1 MGFISGALDKS
12 VFTKESYKSAI
23 GDTSKIDG
31 VNGYAA
37 IRIAPDANRSNGQRD
52 LPVIGIIQKSGLN
65 FSIDA
70 TWESLGDIG
79 GSVLPQGAQF
89 VKAVYEKINNFS
101 MIAGNADVGSVV
113 ASRKIYR
120 KSGYLIITPN
130 MRIVDWK
137 GIGQP
142 IMSSLLLATYATPH
156 PDPLVTSEALLAEIK
171 STVNGMLETMKAKKN
186 EPGATMTQR
195 VAGVIIEWTEGVLT
209 VAGEAIDNVDNI
221 TTGGFFGKTIE
232 SAKTNL
238 ADIDKDLSLRSSPV
252 PVTLSIG
259 TFFKRKD
266 MVIESIKFDFSK
278 EVTASGPLYVDI
290 DLTLSSRKIITSEND
305 LGFLI
310 PNGVSRVG
318 YVNSTGF

>member
-37 IRIAPDANRSNGQRD
+37 IRIAPDANRSNGQQD

-65 FSIDA
+65 FSVDA
-70 TWESLGDIG
+70 TWDSLGDIG
-79 GSVLPQGAQF
+79 GSVLPQTSQF
-89 VKAVYEKINNFS
+89 LRTVYEKANNFS
-101 MIAGNADVGSVV
+101 MIAGNADIGSVV

-156 PDPLVTSEALLAEIK
+156 PDPLIATDELLDEIK
-171 STVNGMLETMKAKKN
+171 AKIEEIKN
-186 EPGATMTQR
+186 RIKDNKKGSFTEKI
-195 VAGVIIEWTEGVLT
+195 AGFVIEVTEGVIT
-209 VAGEAIDNVDNI
+209 AGSELFDNVDQI
-221 TTGGFFGKTIE
+221 YTGGKLGSVGASNK
-232 SAKTNL
+232 NQL